1 MKFNKRQSLIL
12 DYINKHNASSRL
24 EIEEYVATV
33 DDKISK
39 NTIIRDL
46 DVLLKNNYIKKT
58 GAARS
63 IKYLPVLLHFTII
76 KNQKNA
82 KCILQN

>member
-1 MKFNKRQSLIL
+1 MSLNKKQSLIL
-12 DYINKHNASSRL
+12 DYINKHNTSSRL

-46 DVLLKNNYIKKT
+46 DVLLKNKYIKKR
-58 GAARS
+58 AQQE
-63 IKYLPVLLHFTII
+63 V
-76 KNQKNA
+76 
-82 KCILQN
+82 